1 MWPFLK
7 RFRMNPDDLTAV
19 LDEEGMPLSWGILDR
34 AYTKILESYRPRLLE
49 SRGVLFRTDG
59 NTVLRGFDDSQGW
72 NNLFTR
78 GLEIVPVIGDHVSMV
93 RQHHPMLAR
102 QISEVLQRH
111 WSNQADK
118 VSLDAHERR
127 RAPRTPQ
134 TGAIASVVLP
144 GPMT

>member
-1 MWPFLK
+1 M
-7 RFRMNPDDLTAV
+7 
-19 LDEEGMPLSWGILDR
+19 
-34 AYTKILESYRPRLLE
+34 
-49 SRGVLFRTDG
+49 
-59 NTVLRGFDDSQGW
+59 
-72 NNLFTR
+72 
-78 GLEIVPVIGDHVSMV
+78 PVIGDHISMV

-111 WSNQADK
+111 WSNQANK

-134 TGAIASVVLP
+134 TEAIASVVLP